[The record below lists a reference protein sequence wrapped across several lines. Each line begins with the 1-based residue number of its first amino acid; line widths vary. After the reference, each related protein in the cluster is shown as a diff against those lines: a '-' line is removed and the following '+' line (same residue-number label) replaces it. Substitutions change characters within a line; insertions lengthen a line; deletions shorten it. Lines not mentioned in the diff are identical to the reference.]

1 MIFFLGSLDST
12 LGARYSSSVISS
24 EVVPDERKPRS
35 KRNGWQHKVDR
46 RKITELEAAGRGSGT
61 GKEYLPWLNRQTFR
75 SIGRCRSTGTS
86 PKSGRVHQFFSD
98 IEYNFFLCL
107 ERDKA
112 VIDIR
117 EQFPLDR
124 KLTQEV
130 ARNLSISH
138 PVYPGSQVP
147 VVMTVDFFVTKVV
160 DGKQRYVGYDTKPAS
175 AVEDART
182 VEKLEIHRETLA
194 LMGST
199 HHLVFDTSLQRDVID
214 KLEWIRRP
222 NVEFAEVTPFDDYW
236 EETERLFL
244 KEFAG
249 AAPSLT
255 LAQFCKQLDSS
266 MGLTPGTAMTAARQ
280 LMFKRILEPDL
291 RARSI
296 QDSTISRF
304 SFTAPEEYFVK
315 RSAP

>member
-1 MIFFLGSLDST
+1 MVGNIKWT
-12 LGARYSSSVISS
+12 
-24 EVVPDERKPRS
+24 EK
-35 KRNGWQHKVDR
+35 
-46 RKITELEAAGRGSGT
+46 KIAELEAAGRGSGT

-75 SIGRCRSTGTS
+75 SIGRCRSTGIS

-107 ERDKA
+107 ERDRA

-124 KLTQEV
+124 ELTQEV

-147 VVMTVDFFVTKVV
+147 VVMTVDFFVTRVV
-160 DGKQRYVGYDTKPAS
+160 DGQQRHLGYDTKPAS

-199 HHLVFDTSLQRDVID
+199 HHLVLDTSIPRDLID

-222 NVEFAEVTPFDDYW
+222 KVELAEVTSFDGYW

-244 KEFAG
+244 KEFAK
-249 AAPSLT
+249 AAPSIT
-255 LAQFCKQLDSS
+255 LAQFCKQLDLS
-266 MGLTPGTAMTAARQ
+266 MGLPPGTAMTAARQ
-280 LMFKRILEPDL
+280 LMFKRMLEPDL

-296 QDSTISRF
+296 QDSAISRF
-304 SFTAPEEYFVK
+304 SFTPPVDSFVK
-315 RSAP
+315 RGAA